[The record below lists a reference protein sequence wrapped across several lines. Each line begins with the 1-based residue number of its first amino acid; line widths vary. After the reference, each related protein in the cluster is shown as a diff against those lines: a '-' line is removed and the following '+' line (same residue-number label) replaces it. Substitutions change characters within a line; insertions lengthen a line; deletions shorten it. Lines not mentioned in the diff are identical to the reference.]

1 MRTRIPI
8 VALLAT
14 LSLLGFG
21 LKTDDELLQLIDR
34 AKSAPVEQ
42 QPRLC
47 TEIAER
53 ELKYA
58 DQLYSADS
66 VEKARAAVEDV
77 VSYADKASAASI
89 QSGKRLKD
97 TEIAMRK
104 MSTKLREMKRKLTFD
119 DQAPVQMASDHI
131 ETLRT
136 SLLAHMFKKKK

>member
-1 MRTRIPI
+1 MRTRITI

-34 AKSAPVEQ
+34 AKSASIDQ

-58 DQLYSADS
+58 DQLYSADN
-66 VEKARAAVEDV
+66 VERARAAVEDV
-77 VSYADKASAASI
+77 ISFADKASAASI

-104 MSTKLREMKRKLTFD
+104 ISTRLREMKRKLTFD

>member
-119 DQAPVQMASDHI
+119 DQGPVQMASDHI